1 MKKLICTTACVL
13 LYGCATPVAPP
24 APQQAPAAPPAV
36 APTPVEQALPAPPEP
51 QVVAAAAAGTVSV
64 ATNPKAYRLDGAR
77 HLYATYPERIFKG
90 KLPPLMHAI
99 VVTEVELDAAG
110 HVRDIKMVRVP
121 SHAPEVVVKVRDMI
135 RAASPLPAP
144 QRMGGTRYT
153 DIWLVDKSG
162 RFQLD
167 TLTEGQL

>member
-1 MKKLICTTACVL
+1 MIKPLFTFATIAL
-13 LYGCATPVAPP
+13 LCGCSASRNPAATPMNPPP
-24 APQQAPAAPPAV
+24 AASAIEAAPFVVVPA
-36 APTPVEQALPAPPEP
+36 EP
-51 QVVAAAAAGTVSV
+51 SAAGLAKVSN
-64 ATNPKAYRLDGAR
+64 ATTPKAYRMDGAR

-90 KLPPLMHAI
+90 KLPPLMHAV
-99 VVTEVELDAAG
+99 VVTETELDAAG
-110 HVRDIKMVRVP
+110 NVRNIQMVRVP
-121 SHAPEVVVKVRDMI
+121 SHAPEVVVKVREMI

>member
-1 MKKLICTTACVL
+1 MHKRLALLAAAALLCACGTPTRDATTPTVSRSDR
-13 LYGCATPVAPP
+13 GSTSAPSGS
-24 APQQAPAAPPAV
+24 AAPTSGTTRP
-36 APTPVEQALPAPPEP
+36 
-51 QVVAAAAAGTVSV
+51 AAAAASVSLA
-64 ATNPKAYRLDGAR
+64 ATPKAYRVDGAK
-77 HLYATYPERIFKG
+77 HLYAVYADRIFKG

-99 VVTEVELDAAG
+99 VVTEVELDSAG
-110 HVRDIKMVRVP
+110 NVRGIEMVRVP
-121 SHAPEVVVKVRDMI
+121 KHAPDVVVAVREMI

-144 QRMGGTRYT
+144 RRMGGTRYT